1 MRLSTRLMLVMV
13 ALVVLTAAAVST
25 LIHRNIEEHA
35 LPRALDRL
43 DTRAH
48 LLTLQL
54 EAAVASARADVSVQ
68 GQAIEGVVRARI
80 ADDVDPV
87 TGTPSDVFKK
97 RIASRFVAELSAK
110 PEYSQFRIIGIADGG
125 RELVRVD
132 RMGPGGAIRT
142 VPESE
147 LQRKGDRDYFKAA
160 IQLPAGQLYASP
172 IDFNQED
179 GGFEKPYVPTLRVAA
194 PIVAANGDKFGILI
208 VNVDMRPA
216 FDQIRNAGREGD
228 LYVVNEQGDYLVH
241 PDIRREFGFEFGT
254 PFRVQDDFPEFG
266 ALLGDN
272 DSAPRLIKD
281 LAGNAFG
288 IGWNT
293 VALAGGPRITVV
305 EAVPSAKLLASSTAW
320 PSILGAL
327 VVALAA
333 LPVVFFLARSL
344 SRPLVQMTR
353 AVEAF
358 ARGITVPSPVNAD
371 GEIGV
376 LARSFTRMADQM
388 RTQTATLTR
397 EIEDRRR
404 IFNTSLDLIVVLDEQ
419 DNFVQVSPSS
429 RGILDY
435 APEELIG
442 RNLASFVH
450 TQDIDA
456 LRAEMRVS
464 RHKPTRNFETRFVH
478 KNGALIALTWNGTWS
493 EGTREHFLIGR
504 DMTEA
509 KAVQEALLDSERI
522 AEGIIAHSL
531 DAIIQ
536 LNEWG
541 EVIEWN
547 PQAETMLGWTRKEAV
562 GQPISDL
569 YLPSG
574 YAPRYVAMNEQLRRQ
589 QPIIGV
595 RFEFDARCKDGRTIK
610 VEVSMTGVRSRDGN
624 VFNLFLRDITQKRAA
639 EEQLRQAQKMEAV
652 GQLTGGIAHDFN
664 NMLTV
669 ITGTIDILADAVADK
684 PELASIARLIGEAA
698 DRGAELTSHLL
709 AFARKQPLQPR
720 DTDVNT
726 LVWNS
731 AKLLRPALGEKVEI
745 ELRLS
750 EDVWPALVDANQ
762 LVTAL
767 LNLSV
772 NARDAMPGG
781 GKLTLES
788 RNVVLD
794 EAYCQSNG
802 DVRPGN
808 YVMIAVSDTGHGIPK
823 SLLDKIFEPFFSTKD
838 VGKGTGLGL
847 SMVYGF
853 VKQSGGHIKAYSE
866 EGHGTTIRMYLPQA
880 GAEPVEAGATDA
892 AAGMQSG
899 SETILV
905 VEDDAMVRTS
915 VITQLQSLGYQ
926 TISAGSGEEAL
937 AIEESGEPFD
947 LLFTDV
953 ILSKSMNG
961 RHLAVEIERRRPGTK
976 VLFTSGYTENAIIH
990 HGRLD
995 PGVLLLAKPY
1005 RKSELARMLRI
1016 ALGGE
1021 VDGEAPPAA
1030 APSARARMGA

>member
-1 MRLSTRLMLVMV
+1 M
-13 ALVVLTAAAVST
+13 
-25 LIHRNIEEHA
+25 
-35 LPRALDRL
+35 
-43 DTRAH
+43 
-48 LLTLQL
+48 
-54 EAAVASARADVSVQ
+54 
-68 GQAIEGVVRARI
+68 
-80 ADDVDPV
+80 
-87 TGTPSDVFKK
+87 
-97 RIASRFVAELSAK
+97 
-110 PEYSQFRIIGIADGG
+110 
-125 RELVRVD
+125 
-132 RMGPGGAIRT
+132 
-142 VPESE
+142 
-147 LQRKGDRDYFKAA
+147 
-160 IQLPAGQLYASP
+160 
-172 IDFNQED
+172 
-179 GGFEKPYVPTLRVAA
+179 
-194 PIVAANGDKFGILI
+194 
-208 VNVDMRPA
+208 
-216 FDQIRNAGREGD
+216 
-228 LYVVNEQGDYLVH
+228 
-241 PDIRREFGFEFGT
+241 
-254 PFRVQDDFPEFG
+254 
-266 ALLGDN
+266 
-272 DSAPRLIKD
+272 
-281 LAGNAFG
+281 
-288 IGWNT
+288 
-293 VALAGGPRITVV
+293 V

-478 KNGALIALTWNGTWS
+478 KNGALITLTWNGTWS

-574 YAPRYVAMNEQLRRQ
+574 YAPRYLAMNEQLRRQ

-624 VFNLFLRDITQKRAA
+624 VFNLFLRDITQKLAA

-731 AKLLRPALGEKVEI
+731 AKLLKPALGEKVEI

-750 EDVWPALVDANQ
+750 EDAWPALVDANQ

-880 GAEPVEAGATDA
+880 GAEPVEAAATDA
-892 AAGMQSG
+892 AAGMAERQRNDPGGRGRCDGPHLRDHAAAESRLPDDLGGQRRGGAGDRGKRRAFRPAVHRRDPVEVDERPRTWRSRSSG
-899 SETILV
+899 AGPAPRCCSRPATPRTRSSTTGGSTRACCCWRSRIGNPSWRGCCASRSV
-905 VEDDAMVRTS
+905 VRRT
-915 VITQLQSLGYQ
+915 LRLR
-926 TISAGSGEEAL
+926 
-937 AIEESGEPFD
+937 P
-947 LLFTDV
+947 
-953 ILSKSMNG
+953 
-961 RHLAVEIERRRPGTK
+961 RRRPRGRAWVRRSHRASECTVPDSDVCRPSDLVSVKSPGRRCGTRFCFSPSCPIRPPVTSSAIGQCLPGK
-976 VLFTSGYTENAIIH
+976 VIKLSDRAPTAVRSSSSVEKRAARSPHRRAN
-990 HGRLD
+990 HGRTAGLD
-995 PGVLLLAKPY
+995 ARSFMTGVLKAAAETELCFVTPRCDSSMDSTCVPQSADAGRSFSGSCASSRRSYATGYPYCALPSGRKPRWQAAAKAATTRKLAKAAV
-1005 RKSELARMLRI
+1005 RLVRASNDHRSELSWPPLAGISISCTHQSKSRVFRIYDAGIFSRRSPMRSSSIHLPSSPAQPFVGSVAQHPTIRLRRS
-1016 ALGGE
+1016 
-1021 VDGEAPPAA
+1021 APTLQSHL
-1030 APSARARMGA
+1030 SA

>member
-1 MRLSTRLMLVMV
+1 M
-13 ALVVLTAAAVST
+13 
-25 LIHRNIEEHA
+25 
-35 LPRALDRL
+35 
-43 DTRAH
+43 
-48 LLTLQL
+48 
-54 EAAVASARADVSVQ
+54 
-68 GQAIEGVVRARI
+68 
-80 ADDVDPV
+80 
-87 TGTPSDVFKK
+87 
-97 RIASRFVAELSAK
+97 
-110 PEYSQFRIIGIADGG
+110 
-125 RELVRVD
+125 
-132 RMGPGGAIRT
+132 
-142 VPESE
+142 
-147 LQRKGDRDYFKAA
+147 
-160 IQLPAGQLYASP
+160 
-172 IDFNQED
+172 
-179 GGFEKPYVPTLRVAA
+179 
-194 PIVAANGDKFGILI
+194 
-208 VNVDMRPA
+208 
-216 FDQIRNAGREGD
+216 
-228 LYVVNEQGDYLVH
+228 
-241 PDIRREFGFEFGT
+241 
-254 PFRVQDDFPEFG
+254 
-266 ALLGDN
+266 
-272 DSAPRLIKD
+272 
-281 LAGNAFG
+281 
-288 IGWNT
+288 
-293 VALAGGPRITVV
+293 
-305 EAVPSAKLLASSTAW
+305 
-320 PSILGAL
+320 GAL

-478 KNGALIALTWNGTWS
+478 KNGALITLTWNGTWS

-731 AKLLRPALGEKVEI
+731 AKLLKPALGEKVEI

-880 GAEPVEAGATDA
+880 GAEPVEAGGDRCGCRDAKRQRNDPGGRGRCDGPHLRDHA
-892 AAGMQSG
+892 AAESRLPDDLGGQRRGGAGDRGKRRAFRPAVHRHDPVEVDERPPPGGRDRAAPARHQGAVHVRLHRERDHPPRAARSRACCCWRSPIG
-899 SETILV
+899 NPSWRGCCALRSV
-905 VEDDAMVRTS
+905 VRRTVRLRRS
-915 VITQLQSLGYQ
+915 
-926 TISAGSGEEAL
+926 
-937 AIEESGEPFD
+937 
-947 LLFTDV
+947 
-953 ILSKSMNG
+953 
-961 RHLAVEIERRRPGTK
+961 RRRP
-976 VLFTSGYTENAIIH
+976 F
-990 HGRLD
+990 
-995 PGVLLLAKPY
+995 
-1005 RKSELARMLRI
+1005 
-1016 ALGGE
+1016 
-1021 VDGEAPPAA
+1021 
-1030 APSARARMGA
+1030 SARSVHDSRPSTLFDGLNWPC